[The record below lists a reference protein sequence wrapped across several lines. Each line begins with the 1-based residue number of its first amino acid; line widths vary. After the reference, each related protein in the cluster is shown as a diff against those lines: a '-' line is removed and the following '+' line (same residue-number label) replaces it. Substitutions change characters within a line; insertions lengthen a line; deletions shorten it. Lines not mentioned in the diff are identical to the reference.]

1 MEAQRCQRLS
11 AATLSAHTHPDNSNE
26 RGKNT
31 KLAYEPK
38 RRLSGVDDVLMHP
51 RGSSV
56 SNSPDSRDSQ
66 FQLGFREP
74 GLSLSEK
81 VLGVR
86 MVELRNSMQF
96 LGIFGG

>member
-1 MEAQRCQRLS
+1 M
-11 AATLSAHTHPDNSNE
+11 
-26 RGKNT
+26 
-31 KLAYEPK
+31 
-38 RRLSGVDDVLMHP
+38 
-51 RGSSV
+51 

-96 LGIFGG
+96 LGILGG